1 MAIFIRRVVEKTCFS
16 LPPGPASLSESESG
30 SSPDGNCKQLNNK
43 SLSQNEVTGGG
54 GGTIF
59 LGNVPTVVT
68 YILVLCSGR
77 HFLHSIPRTTIN
89 LRKVPRAR
97 KWTTK
102 DHFLASHHEE
112 TGVAEHSVEEKSKFR
127 IFFFLPGEQL
137 ARGEVHRPAWIPE
150 VSNFEFCPK
159 RLLWFN
165 ELLSKVALDHHSFG
179 DNHISLF
186 PLQEHHQR
194 ILRKLHES
202 AFQKQLEIC

>member
-1 MAIFIRRVVEKTCFS
+1 MTIFIRRVVEKTCFS

-30 SSPDGNCKQLNNK
+30 SSADGNCKQFNNK

-59 LGNVPTVVT
+59 LGNIPTVVT
-68 YILVLCSGR
+68 YVLVLCSGR

-102 DHFLASHHEE
+102 EHFLASHHEE

-159 RLLWFN
+159 RLLRFLTNFCHRLLWITILLATIISACFLFKNTIN
-165 ELLSKVALDHHSFG
+165 EYFGNCMKVRFK
-179 DNHISLF
+179 N
-186 PLQEHHQR
+186 
-194 ILRKLHES
+194 K
-202 AFQKQLEIC
+202 